1 MDLGQPVQ
9 AEYNS
14 ETFDQSSEADRV
26 QQYLEKRTTKKEK
39 SIEIAVAL
47 WSTAANL
54 HKLAKDQ
61 RDEISDLRKQL
72 MESQGSFIAL
82 QQQKLQEKSETASEL
97 KEVMKTELKLYSGVV
112 GQSTSTAP
120 VTVPSTAQL
129 RKVVKTVVEEEDR
142 SRNLVVFGLR
152 EMDESVEDTE
162 KLVDEICEQIGEK
175 PRVITSTRVGPK
187 REGATRPILVSLES
201 AASVQQL
208 LYRARELKG
217 WEKYGKVFM
226 GPDRSKDE
234 RVARKELV
242 QELKRKREG
251 EPGKRFVIRSNE
263 VVLRRD

>member
-1 MDLGQPVQ
+1 M
-9 AEYNS
+9 
-14 ETFDQSSEADRV
+14 
-26 QQYLEKRTTKKEK
+26 
-39 SIEIAVAL
+39 
-47 WSTAANL
+47 
-54 HKLAKDQ
+54 
-61 RDEISDLRKQL
+61 
-72 MESQGSFIAL
+72 
-82 QQQKLQEKSETASEL
+82 
-97 KEVMKTELKLYSGVV
+97 
-112 GQSTSTAP
+112 
-120 VTVPSTAQL
+120 
-129 RKVVKTVVEEEDR
+129 KTVVEEEDR

-187 REGATRPILVSLES
+187 REGATRPIIVSLES
-201 AASVQQL
+201 AVSVQQL

-226 GPDRSKDE
+226 GPDCSKDE
-234 RVARKELV
+234 RLARKELV